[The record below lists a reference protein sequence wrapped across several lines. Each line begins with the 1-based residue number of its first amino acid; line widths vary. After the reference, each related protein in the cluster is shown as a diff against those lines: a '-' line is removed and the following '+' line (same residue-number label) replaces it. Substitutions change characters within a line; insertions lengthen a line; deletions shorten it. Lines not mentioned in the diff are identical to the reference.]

1 MDFRTEPILVQMRTT
16 PAFPVRKTFTVD
28 FEVLPAPWVSK
39 QNKVVLQNLLICVIL
54 FHTVYYE
61 VLGMCCMMAYELD
74 VLAPFDF
81 KTNPLWLNTN
91 LKVIV
96 LLVSTQVT
104 YFVCGLLFVLVVE
117 ERVWDYAISV
127 TILHAVITS
136 ANVSSCV
143 KNNAYFKN
151 EQHLFFSFSVMLEF
165 PLTSH
170 WWAALEDCKRSKASV
185 GRGMEPSMAAGS
197 QDEGKGGERTQRR
210 IRPACTRPGWTLFG
224 NIRCSGVFIF
234 FRIKKM

>member
-1 MDFRTEPILVQMRTT
+1 MDFRTAPILVQMQTM

-61 VLGMCCMMAYELD
+61 VLGMCCMMLRAYELD
-74 VLAPFDF
+74 ILAPFDF

-91 LKVIV
+91 LKV
-96 LLVSTQVT
+96 LLISTQVT

-117 ERVWDYAISV
+117 ERLWDYAISV

-136 ANVSSCV
+136 A
-143 KNNAYFKN
+143 
-151 EQHLFFSFSVMLEF
+151 VMLEF

-170 WWAALEDCKRSKASV
+170 WWAALGSSLISKICGQAF
-185 GRGMEPSMAAGS
+185 
-197 QDEGKGGERTQRR
+197 T
-210 IRPACTRPGWTLFG
+210 CCLFKD
-224 NIRCSGVFIF
+224 NFIYPDLDGF
-234 FRIKKM
+234 

>member
-1 MDFRTEPILVQMRTT
+1 MDFRTAPILVQMQTM

-61 VLGMCCMMAYELD
+61 VLGMCCMIFRAYELD

-96 LLVSTQVT
+96 LLISTQVT

-117 ERVWDYAISV
+117 ERLWDYAISV
-127 TILHAVITS
+127 TILHAVITL
-136 ANVSSCV
+136 A
-143 KNNAYFKN
+143 
-151 EQHLFFSFSVMLEF
+151 VMLEF

-170 WWAALEDCKRSKASV
+170 WWAALEDCKRSKASM
-185 GRGMEPSMAAGS
+185 GRGMEPSAAAGS

-210 IRPACTRPGWTLFG
+210 IQASLHEAWVDIVREYT
-224 NIRCSGVFIF
+224 I
-234 FRIKKM
+234 

>member
-61 VLGMCCMMAYELD
+61 VLGMCCMIFRAYELD

-136 ANVSSCV
+136 A
-143 KNNAYFKN
+143 K
-151 EQHLFFSFSVMLEF
+151 QIMLEF

-170 WWAALEDCKRSKASV
+170 WWAALAKKLPGLRDALPPELPLTPRGDVSGHSDASEK
-185 GRGMEPSMAAGS
+185 GMVRAGS
-197 QDEGKGGERTQRR
+197 PGAGSWRTCLNSLGPPGLQGSQHGGR
-210 IRPACTRPGWTLFG
+210 AARPGDAIWGL
-224 NIRCSGVFIF
+224 V
-234 FRIKKM
+234 